1 MKFSATASKNRVKL
15 NLDRGDRGVA
25 GIAVMP
31 YSYRSVLNSKGYR
44 NILKDG
50 DLFITKNLLS
60 KYNIYEL
67 IDL

>member
-1 MKFSATASKNRVKL
+1 MWELTACSLWFEKNSS
-15 NLDRGDRGVA
+15 N
-25 GIAVMP
+25 IF
-31 YSYRSVLNSKGYR
+31 YNKGYR

-67 IDL
+67 IDLRTMYL